1 MASAKRIAGWVVGVA
16 LAALLFLW
24 LVPRGR
30 DEPAPQGEAT
40 LERIRRTGVARVG
53 FANEAPYAFV
63 GDDGGLTGEA
73 PEIARHILQGL
84 GVGRIE
90 GVLTEF
96 GSLIPGLKAGR
107 FDLIAAGM
115 YITPERCGEI
125 AFSEPTY
132 SIGEAFIVAAEN
144 PLDLHS
150 YEDVA
155 ANADAT
161 LGVVAG
167 TVERNYA
174 RLLGIPDDRVVVF
187 PDPPSAI
194 AGVAAGRVD
203 AYAGTRLTIRDLLS
217 KSSGDALVMASP
229 FHEPSV
235 DGEVLRGYGAFGFRP
250 EDGELLRAF
259 NRALE
264 AFIGSQAHLELVEPF
279 GFTAEELP
287 GDATTAELCTD

>member
-1 MASAKRIAGWVVGVA
+1 VGIT

-30 DEPAPQGEAT
+30 HEPAPEGETT
-40 LERIRRTGVARVG
+40 LQRLRRTGVARVG
-53 FANEAPYAFV
+53 YANEAPYAFV
-63 GDDGGLTGEA
+63 GNDGGLTGEA
-73 PEIARHILQGL
+73 PEIARQILQGL
-84 GVGRIE
+84 GVASIE

-96 GSLIPGLKAGR
+96 GSLIPGLEAGR

-115 YITPERCGEI
+115 YITPERCREI

-132 SIGEAFIVAAEN
+132 SIGEAFIVAVSN
-144 PLDLHS
+144 PLELHG
-150 YEDVA
+150 YQDVA

-174 RLLGIPDDRVVVF
+174 RLMGIPDERVVVF
-187 PDPPSAI
+187 PDPPSAV

-229 FHEPSV
+229 FHEPTV
-235 DGEVLRGYGAFGFRP
+235 DGEVLRGYGAFGFRQ
-250 EDGELLRAF
+250 ENEELRRAF

-264 AFIGSQAHLELVEPF
+264 DFIGSEAHLALVAPF

-287 GDATTAELCTD
+287 GDVTTTQLCTD